1 MKRLPIIKCLLVA
14 VAYSIAPLFAQSDES
29 AATWLQELERS
40 RALLNSVESHTNH
53 LDAALAE
60 PLMQV
65 GDQLM
70 TLGRHDEAHEM
81 FDRALQIVRINEG
94 LYARSQ
100 LPYQQKKIANFMR
113 GNNWELA
120 RDNLQHLFWLL
131 RKKSPALDEL
141 LVDDV
146 MQLSTMHLRGVAE
159 DTKDYQYYHLQRA
172 GTALRMAEI
181 VGDRIWADNDP
192 SIVPVLYSQV
202 KHFHLKASAVQSGSQ
217 VAYQLRTQIPT
228 WSDWTHEKQSA
239 LRFYYLSGRR
249 LLQRIRSVYEQ
260 AEPANPEAIAM
271 AELYIADWQVLFGRT
286 TEALQSY
293 RSAYEK
299 LQGADL
305 DPVMVSNFF
314 SQPTLVP
321 EPHFYDTLTEALDAR
336 ADRLPVNS
344 ELALAATSE
353 TMYFNEWTSS
363 FPSVRP
369 PITSNSS
376 RQPESA
382 FALFSFSLAGVT
394 DLARLLNGKEE
405 DEFAFV
411 TDARIVEPEEKSKDE
426 EKFLLTRLESLRFR
440 PRLQDGVPQ
449 ESAATLMYQLA
460 GDVPR

>member
-1 MKRLPIIKCLLVA
+1 
-14 VAYSIAPLFAQSDES
+14 
-29 AATWLQELERS
+29 
-40 RALLNSVESHTNH
+40 
-53 LDAALAE
+53 
-60 PLMQV
+60 
-65 GDQLM
+65 
-70 TLGRHDEAHEM
+70 
-81 FDRALQIVRINEG
+81 
-94 LYARSQ
+94 
-100 LPYQQKKIANFMR
+100 
-113 GNNWELA
+113 
-120 RDNLQHLFWLL
+120 
-131 RKKSPALDEL
+131 
-141 LVDDV
+141 
-146 MQLSTMHLRGVAE
+146 
-159 DTKDYQYYHLQRA
+159 
-172 GTALRMAEI
+172 
-181 VGDRIWADNDP
+181 
-192 SIVPVLYSQV
+192 
-202 KHFHLKASAVQSGSQ
+202 
-217 VAYQLRTQIPT
+217 
-228 WSDWTHEKQSA
+228 
-239 LRFYYLSGRR
+239 
-249 LLQRIRSVYEQ
+249 
-260 AEPANPEAIAM
+260 M

-411 TDARIVEPEEKSKDE
+411 TDARIVEPEVKSKDE